1 MGKSAEDTEETDFMA
16 VLEKGVRDV
25 LGNRKASPT
34 DKLAAVNAGAKLL
47 AIKHKITGGDEDS
60 FFK

>member
-1 MGKSAEDTEETDFMA
+1 MA

>member
-1 MGKSAEDTEETDFMA
+1 MSKSAEDTEETDFMA